1 MTMKILQKVDKL
13 VIYNFVINKF
23 HIKGHYHHE
32 IITITETI
40 HTAI

>member
-23 HIKGHYHHE
+23 YKKDHYHHG
-32 IITITETI
+32 IITTIETT
-40 HTAI
+40 HTTI